1 MINNILDLIKGAI
14 VGVVD
19 DNANVPNEK
28 KEQVVDIASKAL
40 GKGLE
45 DNVSSLSEMLSGEN
59 TSIID
64 GLKKS
69 VVNALAEKVGLNAD
83 VAGQIAS
90 SLIPAV
96 LGVLNS
102 AMGGR
107 KSLSLDSLADV
118 VTGFSSR
125 ENKKEGLFKTITN
138 FFKK

>member
-69 VVNALAEKVGLNAD
+69 VVNALAEKVGLSAD